1 MSGGVSFNKAG
12 READKKPHESIRRQC
27 VQSGMTRGESGVIVS
42 SGAQSFFPF
51 MMPSLATF
59 LTGMTLVIFVARMEK
74 ARGEERLLAIASLLA
89 ALTVLPR
96 IMQGIGC
103 DFGIQ
108 VDVPPVLG
116 AMALFAIPL
125 AGNLIHA
132 FQGRQGMPA
141 SMMML
146 YAVTALVQV
155 MAVFA
160 GPLLA
165 PALKWFAPGAALFS
179 LASALS
185 PFARG
190 RRSRSSRAPLAS
202 AAVMSG
208 AVLIP
213 ALVLLDVFLNTP
225 YDPLGFAFIPL
236 LMISAGLFAHEEV
249 RAGHIPAWLSLVS
262 SFIIAIGLM
271 PIIAGM
277 VFIAASGPVLPGIG
291 QRPWLTGFLVSTV
304 ASLVL
309 CAGMAVMCHRKA
321 KGRVEVVLASV
332 LAMLC
337 AVLNL
342 RDIMGYVLQGDLPRV
357 IIMNDTVLALSIGAI
372 VHLADRVSGR
382 IGRRTVYAFYGTSA
396 LMAALMLDAAARGVG
411 SDAHMT
417 FGARVAEH
425 FVFIGAV
432 FVALALSIVALA
444 RSRAAET
451 DRARR
456 DKVSLMI
463 AGYGLTFL
471 LLPAN
476 IIIPLVDPVCS
487 VNFLAFVPMS
497 CIFLGVFH
505 EDILRINA
513 FTRRQ
518 ILSDILRG
526 VLVTLYLAAIPLIFL
541 VLKDLSAGY
550 IVSRIIP
557 YGIPPLLSFA
567 SAAFLSLFVLG
578 LEKNRTETFPFSL
591 ICFCYAALNL
601 DILLVGIIPDVD
613 VALLISR
620 IDHFF
625 LVLIMLGANFQLIYL
640 ITGKRD
646 RWWVVYLA
654 YLTGIVMA
662 PLTMTDQYFQGMYQ
676 YYWGFFAKKAVLY
689 DVMSVL
695 WMSAVLY
702 AITLLFTTFRKEEAQ
717 RRTLMKVLIAFLLI
731 AALSLANTPAIY
743 GFEIYPLGTFIFIA
757 LFFLTYGLFKF
768 NLAMAMQYIRALL
781 FWSGLVLW
789 LMTVGLAP
797 LVLAWPHGKT
807 AALPAGI
814 LLVAVLYTPIRN
826 AWDSVLNLF
835 IRKADD
841 ILNDRYRQFT
851 ERLSHIHHLNELH
864 DMVKTWVFEVFDAV
878 RCTTVF
884 CPKNSKRFMGWT
896 STSDRA
902 SGGLF
907 GRPGRRTE
915 EDRCVDAGADEPL
928 IRLCSMEHQ
937 SLTQDELLRKLRE
950 MPLPEGGLGGDAE
963 IVLPI
968 VAHDRLVAML
978 LVGGKTDGSRYTTHE
993 RELLDTMGLFLGPH
1007 VENAM
1012 LLENLEQEVE
1022 DRTKDLNDALVGAMI
1037 KEKEIVERNL
1047 VIERQN
1053 QVMAVLLDTSTR
1065 MHQLEG
1071 LDDIFSFTLA
1081 QLRSLF
1087 PDLRGGIILEGA
1099 RRGLIE
1105 ASAFAG
1111 VSDGEQKIILESR
1124 GSITQPDAGAVLAAR
1139 IGPPSAPGDN
1149 AATGAW
1155 KVFPLQERA
1164 EKAAGYMIL
1173 NGRDL
1178 DGPTGETI
1186 HLFIAQISAVVQNR
1200 LLLIHLERMAST
1212 DGLTGVYNRTF
1223 LDRELDKSIKHAR
1236 RFRNM
1241 WFSLMIIDVNGLKQ
1255 INDTYGHGAGD
1266 TVIVNV
1272 AELLKSACRETDIV
1286 ARIGGDEFAVL
1297 MPSTNRI
1304 QAEILKERIRAGE
1317 KRLAVIL
1324 TPSDGMHVN
1333 IPIRISI
1340 GLASSDEDDPESV
1353 MKVADDLMY
1362 LDKQRFYE
1370 EQAKVLPGG
1379 RGPL

>member
-1 MSGGVSFNKAG
+1 
-12 READKKPHESIRRQC
+12 
-27 VQSGMTRGESGVIVS
+27 
-42 SGAQSFFPF
+42 

-59 LTGMTLVIFVARMEK
+59 LAGMTLVIFVARMEK
-74 ARGEERLLAIASLLA
+74 ARGEERLLAITSLLA

-96 IMQGIGC
+96 IIQGIGC

-125 AGNLIHA
+125 AGHLIHA
-132 FQGRQGMPA
+132 FRGRQGMPA
-141 SMMML
+141 SMMTL
-146 YAVTALVQV
+146 YAVTALVPV

-160 GPLLA
+160 GPLFA

-179 LASALS
+179 LASALA
-185 PFARG
+185 PFVRG
-190 RRSRSSRAPLAS
+190 RRAGSSRAPLAS

-213 ALVLLDVFLNTP
+213 ALVLLDVFLHTP
-225 YDPLGFAFIPL
+225 YDALGFAFIPL

-249 RAGHIPAWLSLVS
+249 RTGHIPAWLNLVS

-271 PIIAGM
+271 PIITGM
-277 VFIAASGPVLPGIG
+277 VFIAASGPALPGIG
-291 QRPWLTGFLVSTV
+291 QRPWLAGFLVSSV

-321 KGRVEVVLASV
+321 QGRVEVVLASV

-372 VHLADRVSGR
+372 VHLAGSVSGR

-396 LMAALMLDAAARGVG
+396 LMAALMLEAAARGVG
-411 SDAHMT
+411 GDAPMA
-417 FGARVAEH
+417 FGARVVEH

-444 RSRAAET
+444 RSRSAET
-451 DRARR
+451 DKVRR
-456 DKVSLMI
+456 DKVSLML

-476 IIIPLVDPVCS
+476 IVIPLIDPICS

-526 VLVTLYLAAIPLIFL
+526 VLLTLYLAALPFIYLA
-541 VLKDLSAGY
+541 LKDLSAGY

-625 LVLIMLGANFQLIYL
+625 LVLIMLGANFHLIYL

-662 PLTMTDQYFQGMYQ
+662 PLTMTGQYFQGMYR

-695 WMSAVLY
+695 WMTGLLY
-702 AITLLFTTFRKEEAQ
+702 AITLLFTTFRKQDAAQ
-717 RRTLMKVLIAFLLI
+717 RRNLMKVLNAFLLI
-731 AALSLANTPAIY
+731 AALSMANTPAIY

-757 LFFLTYGLFKF
+757 LFFLTYALFKF

-789 LMTVGLAP
+789 LMTVGMAP
-797 LVLAWPHGKT
+797 LVLAWPHGRT
-807 AALPAGI
+807 VAQPAGI

-864 DMVKTWVFEVFDAV
+864 AMVKTWVFEVFDAV

-884 CPKNSKRFMGWT
+884 CPKNSKRVMGWT
-896 STSDRA
+896 SSSDRA

-907 GRPGRRTE
+907 GRPGRHFE
-915 EDRCVDAGADEPL
+915 EDRYVEAGADDPL

-937 SLTQDELLRKLRE
+937 SLTQEGLLLKLRK
-950 MPLPEGGLGGDAE
+950 MPVPEGGLGGDAE

-978 LVGGKTDGSRYTTHE
+978 LVAGKTDGSRYTTHE

-1022 DRTKDLNDALVGAMI
+1022 DRTKDLNDALVSAMI

-1065 MHQLEG
+1065 MHQLGG

-1081 QLRSLF
+1081 QLRVLF
-1087 PDLRGGIILEGA
+1087 PDLRGGIILEGS

-1111 VSDGEQKIILESR
+1111 VSDGEQKVILDSR
-1124 GSITQPDAGAVLAAR
+1124 GFITQPDAGAALAAR
-1139 IGPPSAPGDN
+1139 MGSPKTPGDT

-1155 KVFPLQERA
+1155 KVFPLQERV

-1173 NGRDL
+1173 HGRDL

-1212 DGLTGVYNRTF
+1212 DGLTGVYNRAF

-1304 QAEILKERIRAGE
+1304 QAEILRERIRAGE

-1370 EQAKVLPGG
+1370 EQARVLPGG

>member
-1 MSGGVSFNKAG
+1 
-12 READKKPHESIRRQC
+12 
-27 VQSGMTRGESGVIVS
+27 
-42 SGAQSFFPF
+42 

-59 LTGMTLVIFVARMEK
+59 LTGMTLVIFVARMKK
-74 ARGEERLLAIASLLA
+74 ARGEERLLAIMSLLV

-96 IMQGIGC
+96 IMQGIGF

-108 VDVPPVLG
+108 VDVPAVFG

-125 AGNLIHA
+125 AGHLIHA
-132 FQGRQGMPA
+132 FRGRPGMPV
-141 SMMML
+141 SVMIL
-146 YAVTALVQV
+146 YAVTALVPV
-155 MAVFA
+155 MAMFA

-165 PALKWFAPGAALFS
+165 PVLKWFAPATALFS
-179 LASALS
+179 LASA
-185 PFARG
+185 FAPDVRG
-190 RRSRSSRAPLAS
+190 RRPRSSHAPLATT
-202 AAVMSG
+202 AVMSG
-208 AVLIP
+208 AVLIS
-213 ALVLLDVFLNTP
+213 ALVVLDVLLNIP

-236 LMISAGLFAHEEV
+236 LMVSAGLFAQAEA
-249 RAGHIPAWLSLVS
+249 RAGHIAPRLSLVS
-262 SFIIAIGLM
+262 AFIITIGLM
-271 PIIAGM
+271 PIITGI
-277 VFIAASGPVLPGIG
+277 VFIAARGPDLPGIG
-291 QRPWLTGFLVSTV
+291 QRPWLTGFLVSSI
-304 ASLVL
+304 ASLIL
-309 CAGMAVMCHRKA
+309 CAGMAIMCLHKA
-321 KGRVEVVLASV
+321 GGRVEVVLASV

-342 RDIMGYVLQGDLPRV
+342 RDIMGYVIQGELARV
-357 IIMNDTVLALSIGAI
+357 ILMNDTVLTLTIGAI
-372 VHLADRVSGR
+372 VHLASRVSAR
-382 IGRRTVYAFYGTSA
+382 IGRRTVYAFYGMSA
-396 LMAALMLDAAARGVG
+396 LMAVLMLAAAARGVG
-411 SDAHMT
+411 GGYPMT
-417 FGARVAEH
+417 FGARVMEH

-451 DRARR
+451 DTVRR
-456 DKVSLMI
+456 DKVSLML
-463 AGYGLTFL
+463 AGYVLTFL

-476 IIIPLVDPVCS
+476 IVIPLIDPVCS
-487 VNFLAFVPMS
+487 VNFLAFVPIS
-497 CIFLGVFH
+497 CIFLSVFH

-518 ILSDILRG
+518 ILSDVLRG
-526 VLVTLYLAAIPLIFL
+526 VLVTFYLATMPLIYL
-541 VLKDLSAGY
+541 VLKDLSFGY

-578 LEKNRTETFPFSL
+578 LEKNRSETFPFSL

-601 DILLVGIIPDVD
+601 DILLVGIVPDVD

-625 LVLIMLGANFQLIYL
+625 LVLIMLGANLHLIYL
-640 ITGKRD
+640 ITGRRD
-646 RWWVVYLA
+646 RWWIVYLA
-654 YLTGIVMA
+654 YLTGVVMA
-662 PLTMTDQYFQGMYQ
+662 PLTMTDQYFQGMFR

-702 AITLLFTTFRKEEAQ
+702 AIGLLFTTFRRQETAQ
-717 RRTLMKVLIAFLLI
+717 RSTLMKVLIAFLLI

-768 NLAMAMQYIRALL
+768 NLAMAMQYIRNLL
-781 FWSGLVLW
+781 FWSGLMVW
-789 LMTVGLAP
+789 LVTVGLAP
-797 LVLAWPHGKT
+797 LAITWPHGNT

-814 LLVAVLYTPIRN
+814 LLIAVLYTPIRN

-864 DMVKTWVFEVFDAV
+864 AMVKTWVFEVFDAV

-896 STSDRA
+896 SANDRA

-907 GRPGRRTE
+907 GRPGRRPE
-915 EDRCVDAGADEPL
+915 QDRYVEAGIDEPL

-937 SLTQDELLRKLRE
+937 SMTQEELFRKLGD
-950 MPLPEGGLGGDAE
+950 MHAPEGDLEPDAE

-968 VAHDRLVAML
+968 VAHDRLVAVL
-978 LVGGKTDGSRYTTHE
+978 LVAGKADGSRYTSRE

-1022 DRTKDLNDALVGAMI
+1022 DRTKDLNDALVSAMI
-1037 KEKEIVERNL
+1037 KEKQIV
-1047 VIERQN
+1047 ERQN

-1065 MHQLEG
+1065 LHQMEG

-1099 RRGLIE
+1099 RRSLIE

-1111 VSDGEQKIILESR
+1111 LSDREQKIILDLR
-1124 GSITQPDAGAVLAAR
+1124 GSITQPDIGAVIAAR
-1139 IGPPSAPGDN
+1139 MGSETTPGEDP
-1149 AATGAW
+1149 GSGDW
-1155 KVFPLQERA
+1155 RVFPLQERT
-1164 EKAAGYMIL
+1164 EKAAGSMIL
-1173 NGRDL
+1173 HGRDL
-1178 DGPTGETI
+1178 DGPAGETI

-1200 LLLIHLERMAST
+1200 LLLLHLERMAST
-1212 DGLTGVYNRTF
+1212 DGLTGVYNRAF
-1223 LDRELDKSIKHAR
+1223 LDHELDKSIKHAR

-1304 QAEILKERIRAGE
+1304 QAEILRERIRAGE

-1370 EQAKVLPGG
+1370 EQTRVLTGG
-1379 RGPL
+1379 RPPLS